1 MSGCPGNQPVAV
13 SIRELTPAL
22 VRPRELVQVPAK
34 ESAIGVINGLVL
46 GILLGSAAIRWHE
59 KPYLVLVVRVSS
71 AANTFFKTGQRC
83 VY

>member
-13 SIRELTPAL
+13 SIRELTLGL

-46 GILLGSAAIRWHE
+46 GILLGGAAIRWQE
-59 KPYLVLVVRVSS
+59 NPFLVFVVGVSL
-71 AANTFFKTGQRC
+71 AANTLFKTGQRC
-83 VY
+83 FY